1 MRAKK
6 QKGEQRRQRQN
17 HGTLDEDFP
26 SSQRECRPDP
36 GQRTATWKISR
47 AAAAMQKIIDPKKER
62 DRKEQEAADERVRRQ
77 FCRVT
82 GGETVFFVCHANGM
96 GGSKQRRNRRLG
108 ISRSEE
114 HTSELQ

>member
-26 SSQRECRPDP
+26 SSQSECRPDP

-96 GGSKQRRNRRLG
+96 GGSKQRTNRRLG
-108 ISRSEE
+108 ISASR
-114 HTSELQ
+114 

>member
-17 HGTLDEDFP
+17 HGNLDEDFP
-26 SSQRECRPDP
+26 SSQSECRPDP

-47 AAAAMQKIIDPKKER
+47 AAAAMQKIIDPKKEG

-77 FCRVT
+77 FCRVS
-82 GGETVFFVCHANGM
+82 GGEPVFFVCHIKGIRA
-96 GGSKQRRNRRLG
+96 SKERTTRRLG
-108 ISRSEE
+108 ISASR
-114 HTSELQ
+114 